1 MRQSRIFLLFCI
13 FLLATTAPE
22 SITHPRPTK
31 DHALF
36 FAIQDYDA
44 WTDLK
49 NPIRDAEAIAQ
60 QLRGNYEFDDLKIVT
75 NPTLETIQATLNQY
89 LTKTYGP
96 DDQLFIF
103 FSGHGAFNDLTAEG
117 FFIPKAGLK
126 NDPFQNSYLPLTR
139 LERIISN
146 IPCAHILLTIDACY
160 SGTFNESIALDKSDP
175 TNPTWRRPGV
185 DPGNGDAKAAWINSK
200 LSKRSRICITSGGK
214 ERTSDGIEHSPLT
227 EAFLKG
233 LANPGED
240 AILTVD
246 ELVAGLKNLQ
256 PGPKTFPFGTHQSD
270 GSFLFIQKEKAPTN
284 FDLQSY
290 EQRQR
295 DIQAWTT
302 AKSANTPAVYLDYL
316 QKFPQGAFREEAS
329 KALAIVEED
338 QHWELAR
345 LDNTPAAYQAYLKR
359 YPTGRYAPE
368 AQKNLQLNTTLDSDS
383 DGVPDTRDACPTEK
397 GLARFDGCPDT
408 DSDGIPDSNDGCPNQ
423 VGPASNRG
431 CPLPSMSSFVD
442 PFDGVMI
449 FIKGGTFQMGYTEG
463 NVNATPVHSVTVSDF
478 YLAKTEV
485 TQAQWRAIMGTDPSN
500 FNGCDQCPVENVS
513 WNDVQKFIK
522 KLNAN
527 KKKSYR
533 LPTEAEWEYA
543 AREGQNS
550 TYPYSGSNDLY
561 EVAWNYFNSGNK
573 TQPVGQ
579 KKPNA
584 LGLYDMSG
592 NVWEWC
598 QDWFGFDYYAKSPSI
613 NPQGP
618 KTSTSRIC
626 RGGAW
631 DEYLSSMHM
640 AVRNSKM
647 PDYPY
652 SNVGFRLA
660 R

>member
-1 MRQSRIFLLFCI
+1 MRQPIFLLLCTL
-13 FLLATTAPE
+13 LLATTAPE
-22 SITHPRPTK
+22 PTTYPRPTK

-60 QLRGNYEFDDLKIVT
+60 QLRTNYEFDDLKIVT
-75 NPTLETIQATLNQY
+75 NPTLEIIQATLNQY

-117 FFIPKAGLK
+117 FFIPKGGLK

-185 DPGNGDAKAAWINSK
+185 DPGNGGAKAAWINAK
-200 LSKRSRICITSGGK
+200 LAKRSRICITSGGK

-246 ELVAGLKNLQ
+246 ELIAGLKNLQ
-256 PGPKTFPFGTHQSD
+256 PGPKTFSFGTHQSD
-270 GSFLFIQKEKAPTN
+270 GSFLFIQKGKAPTN

-295 DIQAWTT
+295 DMQAWKT
-302 AKSANTPAVYLDYL
+302 AQSANTPTAYLDYV
-316 QKFPQGAFREEAS
+316 QKFPQGTFLEDARQ
-329 KALAIVEED
+329 ALATAEEN
-338 QHWELAR
+338 QEWELAR
-345 LDNTPAAYQAYLKR
+345 LRNTPNSYQTYLSR
-359 YPTGRYAPE
+359 YPTGRYATE
-368 AQKNLQLNTTLDSDS
+368 AKKNLQPTVSLDRDR
-383 DGVPDTRDACPTEK
+383 DGVPDASDR
-397 GLARFDGCPDT
+397 CPD
-408 DSDGIPDSNDGCPNQ
+408 Q
-423 VGPASNRG
+423 FGPASSNG
-431 CPLPSMSSFVD
+431 CPLPISESSYDDPYVGRMVFV
-442 PFDGVMI
+442 
-449 FIKGGTFQMGYTEG
+449 KGGTFQMGD
-463 NVNATPVHSVTVSDF
+463 VNGKFNELPVHSVSLNNF
-478 YLAKTEV
+478 YIGKTEV
-485 TQAQWRAIMGTDPSN
+485 TQAQWRAVMGSDPPELS
-500 FNGCDQCPVENVS
+500 FKSCDQCPVEKVS
-513 WNDVQKFIK
+513 WDDVQEFIK
-522 KLNAN
+522 KLNA
-527 KKKSYR
+527 KTSKTYR

-543 AREGQNS
+543 ARGGGKQ
-550 TYPYSGSNDLY
+550 TYTYAGSNTVD
-561 EVAWNYFNSGNK
+561 EVAWYSENSGTK
-573 TQPVGQ
+573 THPVGQ
-579 KKPNA
+579 KKANE

-598 QDWFGFDYYAKSPSI
+598 QDWYDDFYYVKRTSS
-613 NPQGP
+613 NPPGP
-618 KTSTSRIC
+618 ATGSLRVF
-626 RGGAW
+626 RGGSWGNSPA
-631 DEYLSSMHM
+631 D
-640 AVRNSKM
+640 VRVALRNNHT
-647 PDYPY
+647 PDYRG
-652 SNVGFRLA
+652 SHIGFRLA
-660 R
+660 SQQ